1 MLRILVWWTAM
12 ALFLGG
18 CAPILPPLPP
28 PAVQLELSAVIA
40 QRQQLPNPTYTF
52 GPEDVLRITVYD
64 HPDLS
69 HEVTIAADGAF
80 TYPLLGKFQAAGLT
94 VQELEQ
100 RLTQRL
106 ADGYLVNPQLTVT
119 VVRYTSY
126 HVYVIGAVRQPGVY
140 PLHSGLTLL
149 ELITQAGGITAEA
162 GWYALLVRATEGTNG
177 RTGTPQAGQENPVTV
192 QIDLD
197 KLFAGQFPQ
206 PLRIASGDTIYVPL
220 VGYVFVYGQV
230 ASPGRYRLER
240 GLTVHKAITLAG
252 GFSKFAAEKRPRVKR
267 AVDGASREFQAHLDD
282 HLQAEDV
289 LIIPESTF

>member
-1 MLRILVWWTAM
+1 
-12 ALFLGG
+12 
-18 CAPILPPLPP
+18 
-28 PAVQLELSAVIA
+28 VIA

-69 HEVTIAADGAF
+69 HEVTIATDGAF
-80 TYPLLGKFQAAGLT
+80 TYPLVGKFQAAGLT

-119 VVRYTSY
+119 VLQYRSY
-126 HVYVIGAVRQPGVY
+126 HVYVIGAVQKPGVY

-149 ELITQAGGITAEA
+149 ELISQAGGITTEA
-162 GWYALLVRATEGTNG
+162 GWYALLVHATESTNG
-177 RTGTPQAGQENPVTV
+177 SADTPQTGQPPPLAVH
-192 QIDLD
+192 IDLD
-197 KLFAGQFPQ
+197 KLFAGQLPQ

-220 VGYVFVYGQV
+220 RGYVFVSGEV
-230 ASPGRYRLER
+230 ERPGRYRLER
-240 GLTVHKAITLAG
+240 DMTVHKAITLAG
-252 GFSKFAAEKRPRVKR
+252 GFSRFAAEKRLRVKR
-267 AVDGASREFQAHLDD
+267 AVDGESREFQAHLDD
-282 HLQAEDV
+282 QLQAEDV